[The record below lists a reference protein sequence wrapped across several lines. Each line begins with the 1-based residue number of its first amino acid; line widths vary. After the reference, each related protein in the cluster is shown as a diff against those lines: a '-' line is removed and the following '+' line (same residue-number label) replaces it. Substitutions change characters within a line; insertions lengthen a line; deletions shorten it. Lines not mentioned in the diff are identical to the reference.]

1 MSPPRPPTDSAAGL
15 VRRPGGRSA
24 EVRRRVL
31 DAVRAH
37 LVEYG
42 YDALGVDAVAD
53 RSGVHRTT
61 VYRRWRDVGG
71 LLADVLAEA
80 TDDDWRPPDAG
91 SLEGDLRAVNAEVYA
106 ALTAEPPLTMA
117 LIAASFRS
125 APAADAL
132 RSFWADRYD
141 RCAVIVHRAVR
152 RGEIPVGC
160 DPRRLLV
167 AATAPLY
174 HELVL
179 LRTSPDREFA
189 VRAARDAVAAARAGA
204 FTTGVLTDCDPA
216 DVDVPAARPPAGA
229 S

>member
-1 MSPPRPPTDSAAGL
+1 MDHPGPTTRIPDEPPRSARPQPGGP

-31 DAVRAH
+31 AAVRTH
-37 LVEYG
+37 LVEHG
-42 YDALGVDAVAD
+42 YDALSVDAVAD

-80 TDDDWRPPDAG
+80 TSDDWRPPDTGTLA
-91 SLEGDLRAVNAEVYA
+91 GDLVAVNREVHA
-106 ALTAEPPLTMA
+106 ALTADPPVTTA

-132 RSFWADRYD
+132 RTFWIDRYD
-141 RCAVIVHRAVR
+141 RCAVIVARGVA
-152 RGEIPVGC
+152 RGETPART

-174 HELVL
+174 HELLL
-179 LRTSPDREFA
+179 LRTPADPHLA
-189 VRAARDAVAAARAGA
+189 DRAARDAATAARAGA
-204 FTTGVLTDCDPA
+204 FTD
-216 DVDVPAARPPAGA
+216 
-229 S
+229 

>member
-1 MSPPRPPTDSAAGL
+1 M
-15 VRRPGGRSA
+15 
-24 EVRRRVL
+24 L

-42 YDALGVDAVAD
+42 YDALGIDAVAE

-80 TDDDWRPPDAG
+80 TGDAWRPPDTG
-91 SLEGDLRAVNAEVYA
+91 SLEGDLLALNIEVYA
-106 ALTAEPPLTMA
+106 ALTAEPPLTAA

-125 APAADAL
+125 APAAGAL

-141 RCAVIVHRAVR
+141 RCALLVHRAVR
-152 RGEIPVGC
+152 RGEVPAGC

-179 LRTSPDREFA
+179 LRSAPGQELA
-189 VRAARDAVAAARAGA
+189 AQAARDTVAAARAGA
-204 FTTGVLTDCDPA
+204 FVGDARAGRDPA
-216 DVDVPAARPPAGA
+216 DIRVPAAQSPAGTR
-229 S
+229 